1 MFSISS
7 TFACHNVSFAWMGFL
22 VIMRNYLKRQLC
34 KNQIWVK
41 HVLYI
46 QQNSK
51 VNKRSKTVGFIL
63 QFSDEL
69 EKLYF
74 MQYLHFCLMLSLCLM
89 LSHIEKLCVY
99 VPVDIYHVYYASI
112 VADLC
117 LYCSDPENKRSEDL
131 VFVQL
136 TVLRCKSGVQCLY
149 SPVQKVITLCDLQ
162 KVFSYVEH

>member
-1 MFSISS
+1 
-7 TFACHNVSFAWMGFL
+7 MGFL
-22 VIMRNYLKRQLC
+22 VIMRNYLKRQLR

-51 VNKRSKTVGFIL
+51 VNKRSKTVGLIL

-99 VPVDIYHVYYASI
+99 IPVDIYHVYSASI
-112 VADLC
+112 VAELC

-131 VFVQL
+131 FFVQM
-136 TVLRCKSGVQCLY
+136 TVLRCKSGVRCLY
-149 SPVQKVITLCDLQ
+149 SPVQKVITLRDLQ
-162 KVFSYVEH
+162 NVFSYVEH